1 MFGDLELN
9 RTLDAMA
16 SRSREMLF
24 EIVRVGVMTIGLLR
38 LLFIA

>member
-1 MFGDLELN
+1 MFGGLEQN

-24 EIVRVGVMTIGLLR
+24 EIVRVGVMIIGLFR
-38 LLFIA
+38 LL